1 MRKAKLFDQELA
13 IARESV
19 TVTCILAKTQTQ
31 AEKWESVIVE
41 ERGQATAVPLEAV
54 GVGKLKECVFDFLL
68 LVQR

>member
-1 MRKAKLFDQELA
+1 MGG
-13 IARESV
+13 
-19 TVTCILAKTQTQ
+19 VTCILAKTQTQ